1 MEIPSI
7 SALAAFLAGA
17 LSFFSP
23 CILPLVPIYL
33 GYMTGTAVQEL
44 TGARRLAALGHA
56 LAFVLGFGV
65 LFVLL
70 GATAGLVGR
79 LLYPA
84 LPYLL
89 KVGGLLL
96 IVMGL
101 HFMGVITIPWL
112 NMEKRLE
119 WRGQRKGYL
128 SSFIIGLVFAAGWTP
143 CVGPTLSAILLLAA
157 DSRTLGQGALLL
169 AFYALGLGLPFLA
182 LAGILDIARPALQ
195 RASRYL
201 HLASIVGGVLL
212 VLMGVLLLTG
222 LWGQVVAWFNTWG
235 YPTELPAG

>member
-1 MEIPSI
+1 MELAGI
-7 SALAAFLAGA
+7 SALAAFLAGMIA
-17 LSFFSP
+17 FFSP
-23 CILPLVPIYL
+23 CVLPLVPIYL

-44 TGARRLAALGHA
+44 TGTRRLAALVHA
-56 LAFVLGFGV
+56 LAFVLGFGL

-70 GATAGLVGR
+70 GATAGLVGH

-89 KVGGLLL
+89 KGGGLLL

-119 WRGQRKGYL
+119 WRGQRKGYV
-128 SSFIIGLVFAAGWTP
+128 SSFVIGLVFAAGWTP

-157 DSRTLGQGALLL
+157 DSRTLGHGALLL
-169 AFYALGLGLPFLA
+169 AFYASGLGLPFLV
-182 LAGILDIARPALQ
+182 LAGILDIARPVLQ
-195 RASRYL
+195 RAGRCLRAVSM
-201 HLASIVGGVLL
+201 VGGALL

-222 LWGQVVAWFNTWG
+222 LWSQVVGWFNAWG
-235 YPTELPAG
+235 YPIELP